1 MLKMSTF
8 AGKIMAFSFIS
19 RTELVKGSILK
30 LIEFVGFLTNGM
42 ASLEYVNEWTKG
54 TFKNSD
60 TCRNSLARATISSV
74 VD

>member
-54 TFKNSD
+54 TF
-60 TCRNSLARATISSV
+60 
-74 VD
+74 